1 MGDDNKKS
9 FWTSLPGILTGI
21 AAVIVAI
28 TGIVAAYNHVTPSP
42 PVSPSSSS
50 PTPSPSPTPSQPP
63 SPPQQQQQQQLGCG
77 TQPPGAMLFGSWRW
91 SGTVDGTS
99 ESGGFTFNN
108 DCTYTAKV
116 ARSGFTTN
124 DEGNFLISTSPDASI
139 TLTNKNSGQKNIYL
153 ITKISENS
161 FHASNAENTVN
172 LDFFRAS

>member
-1 MGDDNKKS
+1 MGDDDNKKS

-21 AAVIVAI
+21 AAVIVAVG
-28 TGIVAAYNHVTPSP
+28 GILAAYNHVTPS
-42 PVSPSSSS
+42 SS
-50 PTPSPSPTPSQPP
+50 PSPSLSSTTSPP
-63 SPPQQQQQQQLGCG
+63 PASLQSPPPQQIGCG

-91 SGTVDGTS
+91 SGIVDGNP
-99 ESGGFTFNN
+99 ESGSFTFNN

-116 ARSGFTTN
+116 TKSGFTTN
-124 DEGNFLISTSPDASI
+124 DEGTFLVSSSPDASI